1 MIRADTLD
9 LQNPNSPSAKDHTK
23 QPSHPAP
30 LGIGPAGAHQAQ
42 TIRQA
47 EQEALSEQLHGP
59 VGSNP
64 NQQGFYDDDHD
75 DDYDGQNGI
84 HEDDDGEFGD
94 QEGDDGLEDDMMDKI
109 SSSPSIDDGKYT
121 LLPIWPTRTAS
132 LSQILMSPVSRLSN
146 FSRNTGAYPLPPF
159 TSIPGSLPF
168 PSWLEASKSYHHHE
182 GEYANKGKLYSN
194 APTGY
199 PLDFTV
205 DNKLTGLLRQQQDR
219 SIESFQHEPRRAQ
232 GFLLPVFEPL
242 TEYGM
247 EDPIDE
253 TRWDHDNPGLED
265 EDILQQLNELADF
278 SSDSDSDDDDND
290 SDSFQFTEESR
301 FIDSG
306 WGGQCLRDTEDID
319 FEFVYALH
327 TFVATV
333 EGQANATKGDTML
346 SATML
351 GDNPE
356 KSKNPLKK
364 AMRRRNAKTV
374 QFAAPTYHE
383 PAEIDYSDEEEGF
396 DEDSEAAEQGEQT
409 GTTQAQ
415 DEAATDATSVVEP
428 LKIKSASTTPAPNG
442 IKRVESSDS
451 MADKAEDPEKERTSD
466 EIFDRR
472 DENVAR
478 SRNGTVRNT
487 DSFFKDDT
495 AETKKISLTPRL
507 LRGDSDSLD
516 NEQPA
521 SKPRPSLEDRLQ
533 PDDKSKDEKKKKE
546 KKSGMLS
553 GLFKRKDKKGKAQ
566 DIEEGDFEKVSEEIQ
581 RASPQPRDSSENL
594 AQEAKATKPE
604 KAPQRHP
611 SKLQKAPPV
620 TVSPKVS
627 PVKEEATKD
636 SSTTSSDV
644 PRSPTKLVPAPLTLR
659 QVTPNDQTPA
669 QQSVS
674 YVKPNETRERP
685 LSPPPQDKTTYAS
698 GDGQDRST
706 LASSPTEPSI
716 HTVEAVEK
724 DDGVTLPASQ
734 HPSTSSRIENE
745 VPTTERR
752 TERLSE
758 SPVEVTSIE
767 QTEDADYNSTAQ
779 PPGLVHD
786 TSSSERPSV
795 SPVSPSMSSVKSD
808 ADQGREGDQSTAP
821 TTLSPHADPHS
832 PATTH
837 SNAPS
842 WSDTSLRAYMD
853 NDDEMR
859 DLLVI
864 IHDKSNV
871 VPAGPDHPVTGNL
884 FGAEKGRLA
893 ELQSNLDNMLTSWLA
908 RKNGSRLPVI

>member
-109 SSSPSIDDGKYT
+109 SSSPSIDD
-121 LLPIWPTRTAS
+121 
-132 LSQILMSPVSRLSN
+132 
-146 FSRNTGAYPLPPF
+146 
-159 TSIPGSLPF
+159 
-168 PSWLEASKSYHHHE
+168 
-182 GEYANKGKLYSN
+182 
-194 APTGY
+194 
-199 PLDFTV
+199 
-205 DNKLTGLLRQQQDR
+205 
-219 SIESFQHEPRRAQ
+219 
-232 GFLLPVFEPL
+232 
-242 TEYGM
+242 
-247 EDPIDE
+247 
-253 TRWDHDNPGLED
+253 
-265 EDILQQLNELADF
+265 
-278 SSDSDSDDDDND
+278 
-290 SDSFQFTEESR
+290 
-301 FIDSG
+301 
-306 WGGQCLRDTEDID
+306 EDID

-333 EGQANATKGDTML
+333 EGQANATKGDTMVLLDDSNSYWWLVRVVKDASIGYLPAEHIETPTERLARLNKHRNIDL